1 MAIHVEPGTVV
12 LYSDV
17 ACGWATLA
25 LHRFYAARAEAGLE
39 DAVRVDHRLFL
50 LEDVNR
56 FPLPKDLVDT
66 EIPVFAE
73 LAPDFGWQRWQG
85 DPAAWPVTT
94 LLANEAVH
102 AAKAQGLA
110 ASEQLDL
117 ALRRALFVESRS
129 VSMLH
134 EILDVAASCPAV
146 DAAAL
151 REALDDG
158 RARGPMMR
166 DYRAHRDDVQGS
178 PHFFLGDG
186 SDVHNPGIELEWD
199 GDTPSVKR
207 DDADAMARLVRRA
220 AGRDGTPRP

>member
-1 MAIHVEPGTVV
+1 MAIHVEPGTIV

-39 DAVRVDHRLFL
+39 EEVRVDHRLFL

-56 FPLPKDLVDT
+56 FPLPKDHVDA
-66 EIPVFAE
+66 EIPVFTE
-73 LAPDFGWQRWQG
+73 LAPEFGWQQWQG
-85 DPAAWPVTT
+85 DAAEWPVTT

-102 AAKAQGLA
+102 AAKAQGPE

-117 ALRRALFVESRS
+117 ALRRALFAESRT

-134 EILDVAASCPAV
+134 EVLDVAAGCPAV
-146 DAAAL
+146 NVEAL

-178 PHFFLGDG
+178 PHFFLADG
-186 SDVHNPGIELEWD
+186 SDVHNPGIELSWD
-199 GDTPSVKR
+199 GDTPVVEQ
-207 DDADAMARLVRRA
+207 DDAGAMSRLVRHA
-220 AGRDGTPRP
+220 AQRNGAS

>member
-1 MAIHVEPGTVV
+1 MTIHVEPGTIV

-50 LEDVNR
+50 LEDVNA
-56 FPLPKDLVDT
+56 FPLPLDFVSG
-66 EIPVFAE
+66 EVPVFAE
-73 LAPDFGWQRWQG
+73 LAPDFDFERWQG
-85 DPAAWPVTT
+85 KESEWPVTT

-102 AAKAQGLA
+102 AAKAQGPA
-110 ASEQLDL
+110 ASEELDL
-117 ALRRALFVESRS
+117 ALRRALFAESRT

-134 EILDVAASCPAV
+134 EIVDVAESCPSV

-166 DYRAHRDDVQGS
+166 DYRAHREEIQGS
-178 PHFFLGDG
+178 PHFFLADG
-186 SDVHNPGIELEWD
+186 SDVHNPGIEFHLED
-199 GDTPSVKR
+199 DTPVVDS
-207 DDADAMARLVRRA
+207 DDTDAMARLVRRA
-220 AGRDGTPRP
+220 AGAR